1 LVTNRDL
8 PSLIPRNG
16 RDDLRAPDSVPVAS
30 VGLIRPPSAPR
41 APFAEGE
48 MAWRLIR
55 QLGFNYLSLTD
66 LDHREGGQGLRD
78 MLQLFVASDNA
89 IQQRQI
95 ASLIGTQV
103 RPVTRR
109 LPGNG
114 PIIYGRGVQ
123 CQLCVDE
130 AGFSG
135 ISPYLFG
142 VVLEHFL
149 ARHVSVNSF
158 TQTELTSIQRGLV
171 HRWPVRMGTRSAV

>member
-1 LVTNRDL
+1 
-8 PSLIPRNG
+8 
-16 RDDLRAPDSVPVAS
+16 
-30 VGLIRPPSAPR
+30 
-41 APFAEGE
+41 
-48 MAWRLIR
+48 MAWRLPR
-55 QLGFNYLSLTD
+55 QLGFNHLSLTD

-78 MLQLFVASDNA
+78 MLRLFVASDNA

-103 RPVTRR
+103 QPVTRR

-123 CQLCVDE
+123 CQLSVDE
-130 AGFSG
+130 GGFSG
-135 ISPYLFG
+135 ISPYPFG

-171 HRWPVRMGTRSAV
+171 HRWPVRTGTRGAV

>member
-1 LVTNRDL
+1 M
-8 PSLIPRNG
+8 
-16 RDDLRAPDSVPVAS
+16 LR
-30 VGLIRPPSAPR
+30 
-41 APFAEGE
+41 
-48 MAWRLIR
+48 
-55 QLGFNYLSLTD
+55 
-66 LDHREGGQGLRD
+66 
-78 MLQLFVASDNA
+78 LFVASDSPA
-89 IQQRQI
+89 QQRQI

-123 CQLCVDE
+123 CQLSVDE

-171 HRWPVRMGTRSAV
+171 HRWPVRMGTRSTV

>member
-1 LVTNRDL
+1 M
-8 PSLIPRNG
+8 PKNG
-16 RDDLRAPDSVPVAS
+16 NLAARVGKRSSEPVELTGEHRHK
-30 VGLIRPPSAPR
+30 VGSPGGETFVAI
-41 APFAEGE
+41 EGE
-48 MAWRLIR
+48 IDSIL
-55 QLGFNYLSLTD
+55 
-66 LDHREGGQGLRD
+66 
-78 MLQLFVASDNA
+78 
-89 IQQRQI
+89 
-95 ASLIGTQV
+95 
-103 RPVTRR
+103 

>member
-1 LVTNRDL
+1 MATNRDL
-8 PSLIPRNG
+8 PNLVPRNG
-16 RDDLRAPDSVPVAS
+16 FNDLRSPDSIPVVG

-41 APFAEGE
+41 PPFAEGE

-78 MLQLFVASDNA
+78 MLRLFVASDDA
-89 IQQRQI
+89 AQLRQI
-95 ASLIGTQV
+95 DSLIGSKV
-103 RPVTRR
+103 KPVTRR
-109 LPGNG
+109 LPGSG

-123 CQLCVDE
+123 CQLTVDE

-142 VVLEHFL
+142 VVLEQFL
-149 ARHVSVNSF
+149 TRHVSVNSF
-158 TQTELTSIQRGLV
+158 TETELESIQRGRV
-171 HRWPVRMGTRSAV
+171 HRWPVRMGTRSTV

>member
-1 LVTNRDL
+1 
-8 PSLIPRNG
+8 
-16 RDDLRAPDSVPVAS
+16 
-30 VGLIRPPSAPR
+30 
-41 APFAEGE
+41 

-55 QLGFNYLSLTD
+55 QLGVNYLSLTD
-66 LDHREGGQGLRD
+66 LGHREGGQGLRD
-78 MLQLFVASDNA
+78 MLRLFVASDNA

-123 CQLCVDE
+123 CQLSVDE

-158 TQTELTSIQRGLV
+158 TETELDSIQRGRV
-171 HRWPVRMGTRSAV
+171 HRWPVRMGTRSTV